1 MNKEYNL
8 KLDLQFRC
16 NNSKMIFDEFDK
28 NTSDFFVQINRQG
41 KEVDISNAIP
51 TLLVLKPSGTAV
63 SQILNVKDNLI
74 YGNLENSLKNEVG
87 TYIAKLMLV
96 EGDKKTFISNISYE
110 VTENALLGKIDNDIL
125 EDERY
130 PVLVQLME
138 RLSNIELQEQT
149 RIDNENSR
157 VEAEQNRE
165 QTFQNLQDEV
175 KDLLDKGLDLS
186 RLATKEELN
195 ELSEELEIHTHNEY
209 ATKEEI
215 PTKISE
221 LENDKKYLTK
231 IPSEYVTE
239 TELNQKGY
247 LTEHQDISGKADKTE
262 LHNHTNKT
270 VLDGITSAKIT
281 SWDNKSTF
289 SGSYNDLTNKP
300 TIPSIVGLASET
312 YVNEYVENAIKDIPK
327 EEIDLSGYATKD
339 EVPTKVSQL
348 TNDKG
353 YLTEHQDISNKVD
366 KVSGKGL
373 STNDYTTSEK
383 NKLAGIETGAN
394 NVKVYTAK
402 ECTTFTSD
410 DGTCT
415 PLAVQKAVGL
425 FPPKA
430 HEHSQYLTEHQ
441 DISGLATKEY
451 VDNAITDL
459 NIDIDYDSLLA
470 FDTNEI
476 ITITNYVDS
485 DNNIILD
492 DDLPAG
498 TYTLKYEFED
508 GSYSDITSFRIKDE
522 EDGIESLPEGTT
534 YVLNSRWSGSTNTIS
549 GFNGSIAY
557 KIPINI
563 GENSSLKLTIAN
575 LPCAIETATMNKIYY
590 IDRDGNLV
598 VGHDTLSQDFRNINP
613 SFVSFLNGGKTMEL
627 ILTPQTNHEYIAV
640 SFLASSAS
648 GTAITEDDMEN
659 FIISLEEIDR
669 QQILTLPINST
680 FEYDARFNESSG
692 TIVENG
698 GVAVFHIPVTGDGN
712 TTYDVNIEG
721 LPNPTVKNSVNKIYY
736 QNDDGS
742 YIKPE
747 LSSAYFS
754 SMNVNEIT
762 FADDRKSC
770 NLKIT
775 PASSVTYI
783 VLSLLISASNGSYM
797 GATGKHVVNTVKI
810 SLLRGDEGS
819 DEPIEIDVMKESEIY
834 LN

>member
-16 NNSKMIFDEFDK
+16 NNLKMIFDEFDE
-28 NTSDFFVQINRQG
+28 NTSDFFMQISRQG
-41 KEVDISNAIP
+41 QEVDISNAIP
-51 TLLVLKPSGTAV
+51 TLLVLKPSGTAA
-63 SQILNVKDNLI
+63 SQVLNIKDNLV
-74 YGNLENSLKNEVG
+74 YGNLNNSLKNEVG

-110 VTENALLGKIDNDIL
+110 VTENALLGKIDNDIV

-130 PVLVQLME
+130 SVLLQLIE

-149 RIDNENSR
+149 RVDNENSR

-186 RLATKEELN
+186 SLVTKEELN
-195 ELSEELEIHTHNEY
+195 ELSEELETHTHNEY

-262 LHNHTNKT
+262 LHSHNNKTVLDGITNTKVAEWNNKSTFSGDYNDLTNKPSIPSINGLATEEFVNEEIKKIDVTEQLTDYAKKTELHTHTNKT
-270 VLDGITSAKIT
+270 VLDGITSVKVQ

-289 SGSYNDLTNKP
+289 DGNYNSLTNKP
-300 TIPSIVGLASET
+300 SI
-312 YVNEYVENAIKDIPK
+312 
-327 EEIDLSGYATKD
+327 
-339 EVPTKVSQL
+339 PTKTSQL
-348 TNDKG
+348 TNDSKFITSIPSEYVTETELNAKG

-383 NKLAGIETGAN
+383 NKLAGIEAGAN

-451 VDNAITDL
+451 VDNAINVL
-459 NIDIDYDSLLA
+459 NIDYDSLLA

-476 ITITNYVDS
+476 IVSSNYVDR

-492 DDLPAG
+492 DDLPPR

-508 GSYSDITSFRIKDE
+508 GTYSDIGKFTIK
-522 EDGIESLPEGTT
+522 
-534 YVLNSRWSGSTNTIS
+534 
-549 GFNGSIAY
+549 
-557 KIPINI
+557 K
-563 GENSSLKLTIAN
+563 GE
-575 LPCAIETATMNKIYY
+575 
-590 IDRDGNLV
+590 
-598 VGHDTLSQDFRNINP
+598 
-613 SFVSFLNGGKTMEL
+613 
-627 ILTPQTNHEYIAV
+627 
-640 SFLASSAS
+640 
-648 GTAITEDDMEN
+648 
-659 FIISLEEIDR
+659 
-669 QQILTLPINST
+669 
-680 FEYDARFNESSG
+680 
-692 TIVENG
+692 
-698 GVAVFHIPVTGDGN
+698 
-712 TTYDVNIEG
+712 
-721 LPNPTVKNSVNKIYY
+721 
-736 QNDDGS
+736 
-742 YIKPE
+742 
-747 LSSAYFS
+747 
-754 SMNVNEIT
+754 
-762 FADDRKSC
+762 
-770 NLKIT
+770 
-775 PASSVTYI
+775 
-783 VLSLLISASNGSYM
+783 
-797 GATGKHVVNTVKI
+797 
-810 SLLRGDEGS
+810 
-819 DEPIEIDVMKESEIY
+819 
-834 LN
+834 